1 MTYATQLL
9 EDLRSPARS
18 LRHAAPEAWSAFAD
32 LHAAAFAEGTL
43 PAVVKELMA
52 LAIAVATHCDGCV
65 AHHGRAAARLGATP
79 EQVAEAL
86 SVALLMGGG
95 PASVTAP
102 RAWEVYEHYAARYHG
117 PVAGGAAPRKEAVHG

>member
-1 MTYATQLL
+1 MTFATQLL
-9 EDLRSPARS
+9 EDLRSPTRS
-18 LRHAAPEAWSAFAD
+18 LQQAAPEAWTAFAD
-32 LHAAAFAEGTL
+32 LHRAAFTDGTL
-43 PAVVKELMA
+43 PALVKELMA

-65 AHHGRAAARLGATP
+65 AHHGRAAARLGATH

-102 RAWEVYEHYAARYHG
+102 RAWEVYEHYAARHHG
-117 PVAGGAAPRKEAVHG
+117 PAAGGTARPKEADHG

>member
-1 MTYATQLL
+1 MTFATQLL
-9 EDLRSPARS
+9 DDLRSPTRS
-18 LRHAAPEAWSAFAD
+18 LRQAAPEAWSAFAD
-32 LHAAAFAEGTL
+32 LHHAAFADGAL
-43 PAVVKELMA
+43 PPVVKELMA

-65 AHHGRAAARLGATP
+65 AHHGRAVARLGATR

-102 RAWEVYEHYAARYHG
+102 RAWEVYEHYAARNHG
-117 PVAGGAAPRKEAVHG
+117 AAAGGAAPPKEADDG